1 MFSSTSPATVRSK
14 AGAILRVTSGNF
26 LEQFD
31 FFLFGFYATYIAH
44 TFFPA
49 SSEFASLMM
58 TFAVFGAGFLM
69 RPVGAIVLGA
79 YIDKVGRRKGLIVTL
94 SIMAAGT
101 FLIVLI
107 PSYQSI
113 GLWAPLLVLTGRL
126 LQGFSAGAE
135 LGGVSVYLA
144 EIATPGRKGFY
155 TSWQSGSQ
163 QVAIMVAAAMGFALN
178 ALMEESAIRE
188 WGWRIP
194 FLFGCLIVPFIFF
207 LRRKL
212 EETEE
217 FSARRHHLEM
227 RQVFKTLLGNWQVV
241 VAGMLM
247 VAMTTTAFYLITV
260 YAPTFGKKVLML
272 SASDSLLV
280 TLLVA
285 ISNFIWLPVGGAL
298 SDRFGRKP
306 VLIAMTLLAL
316 ASSYPALTLLADAPS
331 FSMMLS
337 VLLWLS
343 FLYGLYNGAMIPAL
357 TEIMPAEVRV
367 AGFSLAYSL
376 ATAIFGGFTPVMSTA
391 LIEYTGDKAS
401 PGYWMSFAAEV
412 KVMISGGFKAALE
425 KLAPEYERQT
435 GDTIVIIPGPS
446 MGATPQ
452 AIPNR
457 LARGE
462 KADVVIMVGDA
473 LAKLEKTSQT
483 QPGSRTEL
491 ADSPVG
497 MVVKKGADVPDISSE
512 ATLRNALLQASS
524 IAYSDSASGRY
535 VSQTLFKKLGI
546 EKEAAA
552 KATMVERI
560 PVASEVA
567 KGKYAVGFQ
576 QARSPVT
583 LNILTR
589 GKRC

>member
-1 MFSSTSPATVRSK
+1 MHSTTSLMSTRDRL
-14 AGAILRVTSGNF
+14 GAILRVTSGNF

-69 RPVGAIVLGA
+69 RPIGAIVLGA

-94 SIMAAGT
+94 TIMATGT

-107 PSYQSI
+107 PSYQTI
-113 GLWAPLLVLTGRL
+113 GLWAPLLVLLGRL

-178 ALMEESAIRE
+178 AVLEQSAISD

-194 FLFGCLIVPFIFF
+194 FLFGCLIVPFIFV

-212 EETEE
+212 EETQE
-217 FSARRHHLEM
+217 FTARRHHLAM
-227 RQVFKTLLGNWQVV
+227 RQVFATLLANWQVV
-241 VAGMLM
+241 IAGMMM

-285 ISNFIWLPVGGAL
+285 ISNFFWLPVGGAL
-298 SDRFGRKP
+298 SDRFGRRP

-316 ASSYPALTLLADAPS
+316 ATAWPALTMLANAPS
-331 FSMMLS
+331 FLMMLS

-343 FLYGLYNGAMIPAL
+343 FIYGMYNGAMIPAL

-376 ATAIFGGFTPVMSTA
+376 ATAVFGGFTPVISTA

-401 PGYWMSFAAEV
+401 PGYWMSFAAV
-412 KVMISGGFKAALE
+412 CGLLATCYLYRRSAVAL
-425 KLAPEYERQT
+425 QT
-435 GDTIVIIPGPS
+435 
-446 MGATPQ
+446 
-452 AIPNR
+452 
-457 LARGE
+457 AR
-462 KADVVIMVGDA
+462 
-473 LAKLEKTSQT
+473 
-483 QPGSRTEL
+483 
-491 ADSPVG
+491 
-497 MVVKKGADVPDISSE
+497 
-512 ATLRNALLQASS
+512 
-524 IAYSDSASGRY
+524 
-535 VSQTLFKKLGI
+535 
-546 EKEAAA
+546 
-552 KATMVERI
+552 
-560 PVASEVA
+560 
-567 KGKYAVGFQ
+567 
-576 QARSPVT
+576 
-583 LNILTR
+583 
-589 GKRC
+589 

>member
-1 MFSSTSPATVRSK
+1 MHSATSPVNTRSRI
-14 AGAILRVTSGNF
+14 GAILRVTSGNF

-69 RPVGAIVLGA
+69 RPIGAIVLGA
-79 YIDKVGRRKGLIVTL
+79 YIDKVGRRKGLIMTL

-107 PSYQSI
+107 PSYEAI
-113 GLWAPLLVLTGRL
+113 GLWAPLFVLIGRL

-178 ALMEESAIRE
+178 AALDQSAISS
-188 WGWRIP
+188 WGWRLP
-194 FLFGCLIVPFIFF
+194 FLFGCLIVPFIFV

-212 EETEE
+212 EETQE
-217 FSARRHHLEM
+217 FSARRHHLDM
-227 RQVFKTLLGNWQVV
+227 KQVFRMLLTHWPVV
-241 VAGMLM
+241 VAGMMM

-280 TLLVA
+280 TLLVT
-285 ISNFIWLPVGGAL
+285 ISNFFWLPVGGAL

-316 ASSYPALTLLADAPS
+316 ATAYPALMMLAASPG
-331 FSMMLS
+331 FSMMLG

-376 ATAIFGGFTPVMSTA
+376 ATAIFGGFTPVISTA

-401 PGYWMSFAAEV
+401 PGYWMSFAALC
-412 KVMISGGFKAALE
+412 AL
-425 KLAPEYERQT
+425 L
-435 GDTIVIIPGPS
+435 
-446 MGATPQ
+446 
-452 AIPNR
+452 
-457 LARGE
+457 
-462 KADVVIMVGDA
+462 
-473 LAKLEKTSQT
+473 
-483 QPGSRTEL
+483 
-491 ADSPVG
+491 
-497 MVVKKGADVPDISSE
+497 
-512 ATLRNALLQASS
+512 ATLYLYRRSTMTLQTA
-524 IAYSDSASGRY
+524 GRRH
-535 VSQTLFKKLGI
+535 
-546 EKEAAA
+546 A
-552 KATMVERI
+552 
-560 PVASEVA
+560 
-567 KGKYAVGFQ
+567 
-576 QARSPVT
+576 
-583 LNILTR
+583 
-589 GKRC
+589 

>member
-1 MFSSTSPATVRSK
+1 MHSTTSLMSTRDRL
-14 AGAILRVTSGNF
+14 GAILRVTSGNF

-49 SSEFASLMM
+49 SSEYASLMM

-69 RPVGAIVLGA
+69 RPIGAIVLGA

-94 SIMAAGT
+94 SIMATGT

-107 PSYQSI
+107 PSYQTI
-113 GLWAPLLVLTGRL
+113 GLWAPLLVLIGRL

-178 ALMEESAIRE
+178 AVLEQSAISD

-194 FLFGCLIVPFIFF
+194 FLFGCLIVPFIFV

-212 EETEE
+212 EETQE
-217 FSARRHHLEM
+217 FTARRHHLAM
-227 RQVFKTLLGNWQVV
+227 RQVFATLLANWQVV
-241 VAGMLM
+241 IAGMMM

-285 ISNFIWLPVGGAL
+285 ISNFFWLPVGGAL
-298 SDRFGRKP
+298 SDRFGRRP

-316 ASSYPALTLLADAPS
+316 ATAWPALTMLANAPS
-331 FSMMLS
+331 FLMMLS

-343 FLYGLYNGAMIPAL
+343 FIYGMYNGAMIPAL

-376 ATAIFGGFTPVMSTA
+376 ATAVFGGFTPVISTA

-401 PGYWMSFAAEV
+401 PGYWMSFAAV
-412 KVMISGGFKAALE
+412 CGLLATCYLYRRSAVAL
-425 KLAPEYERQT
+425 QT
-435 GDTIVIIPGPS
+435 
-446 MGATPQ
+446 
-452 AIPNR
+452 
-457 LARGE
+457 AR
-462 KADVVIMVGDA
+462 
-473 LAKLEKTSQT
+473 
-483 QPGSRTEL
+483 
-491 ADSPVG
+491 
-497 MVVKKGADVPDISSE
+497 
-512 ATLRNALLQASS
+512 
-524 IAYSDSASGRY
+524 
-535 VSQTLFKKLGI
+535 
-546 EKEAAA
+546 
-552 KATMVERI
+552 
-560 PVASEVA
+560 
-567 KGKYAVGFQ
+567 
-576 QARSPVT
+576 
-583 LNILTR
+583 
-589 GKRC
+589 